1 MKIKSWSV
9 SNHQLAFVV
18 ETNGDVYPSC
28 QLNGVSSNS
37 KEAGYYLFRI
47 SPRKSYKLVCKS
59 VFDTKVYRIQ
69 QTFVSPGS
77 FISLRSVFFPCHSCR
92 TCRRRRVDYSSVIV
106 ALE

>member
-47 SPRKSYKLVCKS
+47 SPRKSYKLVCNS

-77 FISLRSVFFPCHSCR
+77 FISLRSVFFL
-92 TCRRRRVDYSSVIV
+92 VIVVALAGAVALNYSSVIV

>member
-1 MKIKSWSV
+1 MRSWSV

-28 QLNGVSSNS
+28 QLNGASSNS

-47 SPRKSYKLVCKS
+47 CPRTSYKLVCKS

-77 FISLRSVFFPCHSCR
+77 FISLRSVFFLVIVVAL
-92 TCRRRRVDYSSVIV
+92 TGAVALNYSSVIV